1 MKAVKNLSVCAGVT
15 LIELL
20 VTLSVASIL
29 LAVAVPGFRVFVQD
43 SRLVTQINNFSSAT
57 MLAKSEALKRSS
69 STTIC
74 PSTNG
79 TSCTASTV
87 WSNGWLVFAD
97 SNRNG
102 IVEAGEEIIQ
112 VGPALT
118 SGNTLSGGI
127 RTRITFDA
135 NGFSLVFND
144 TIYLCD
150 SRGAAASKT
159 LVINNQGRIR
169 TETGTGKCS

>member
-29 LAVAVPGFRVFVQD
+29 LAVAAPGFRVFVQD
-43 SRLVTQINNFSSAT
+43 NRLVTQINSFSSAL

-69 STTIC
+69 SVTVC

-79 TSCTASTV
+79 TSCSGSKV

-102 IVEAGEEIIQ
+102 IVEVGEEIIQ

-118 SGNTLSGGI
+118 GGNTLSGAK
-127 RTRITFDA
+127 TRITFDA
-135 NGFSLVFND
+135 HGFSLLFND
-144 TIYLCD
+144 TISLCD
-150 SRGAAASKT
+150 SRGKAASKA
-159 LVINNQGRIR
+159 LFISNQGRVR
-169 TETGTGKCS
+169 TETGAGECS